1 MSAGDPARASSVPD
15 ELVSGT
21 AAETERLGEALAR
34 RLSSSDVVYLEGDL
48 GAGKT
53 TLVRGLA
60 RGLGAPEREVAS
72 PTFALLHEYVGGD
85 GRVRLRHLDLYRL
98 SEDPRELDV
107 LGLPDA
113 FAGAPACV
121 EWPKAGIRELL
132 PPTWEIRIET
142 LADDRRRIMIRPPQP

>member
-1 MSAGDPARASSVPD
+1 MNGADPGPAPLSTED
-15 ELVSGT
+15 LVSAT
-21 AAETERLGEALAR
+21 AAETERIGETLAI
-34 RLSSSDVVYLEGDL
+34 RLSRDDVVYLEGDL

-53 TLVRGLA
+53 TLVRGVA

-98 SEDPRELDV
+98 SENPRELDV

-113 FAGAPACV
+113 FSGAPACV
-121 EWPKAGIRELL
+121 EWPKAGIGELL
-132 PPTWEIRIET
+132 PASWTVRIET
-142 LADDRRRIMIRPPQP
+142 LGDERRRIRIRRVP